1 MNEKNYVEL
10 LREFKKSSGW
20 SYHKLSNHVGVHY
33 QTIVDWFAEKTNPS
47 LMALEKIK
55 EFLKSTE
62 RARSSS
68 K

>member
-1 MNEKNYVEL
+1 MNEENYVKL
-10 LREFKKSSGW
+10 LKKFKKSSGW

-33 QTIVDWFAEKTNPS
+33 QTIVDWFAGKTNPS

-55 EFLKSTE
+55 KFLKSVE
-62 RARSSS
+62 RSRSSD